1 MVKFIEA
8 VLILS
13 GMIIGVGMFG
23 IPFSFAKA
31 GFLLGT
37 LELLV
42 LTVVMLVFHII
53 YADIVIG
60 TGESHRVP
68 GYVKSYLGHGF
79 STLAWF
85 ATLFGIAGTILVY
98 IIIGTEFLGLI
109 FRYFNLWVS
118 TSLLTGFLVAVI
130 ALLTLFPLRKEALIN
145 GVVTAALIGFL
156 ILLSALLF
164 PQISLD
170 NIKGFDVSNIFFPY
184 GVILFALSGGVAIP
198 DLVILLERRRRS
210 VRAAVVMGTLIPAVL
225 YLFFALAVVGV
236 AGSSV
241 SEEAIRGLERFVGP
255 FVLLLGGVIGFL
267 AVFTSYLVLSYNFQ
281 SLLILDMGIPRFPA
295 WFLASFIPLGIYL
308 LGFQNFIA
316 TVGVIGAVSI
326 GIESALLLAVH
337 HIMKKQEGLRHSLF
351 SYLWKTAIYGMLAI
365 GVMQSIANTFF

>member
-1 MVKFIEA
+1 MKFIEA

-42 LTVVMLVFHII
+42 LTAVMLVFHIV

-60 TGESHRVP
+60 TGKFHRVP
-68 GYVKSYLGHGF
+68 GYVKTYLGHNL
-79 STLAWF
+79 STFAWF
-85 ATLFGIAGTILVY
+85 ATLFGIIGTILVY

-109 FRYFNLWVS
+109 FRYFELWVP
-118 TSLLTGFLVAVI
+118 TSLLTGFLVATI
-130 ALLTLFPLRKEALIN
+130 ALLILFPLRKEALIN
-145 GVVTAALIGFL
+145 GVVTAALIGFI
-156 ILLSALLF
+156 ILLSAILF
-164 PQISLD
+164 PQTSFD
-170 NIKGFDVSNIFFPY
+170 NIKGFDVPNIFLPY

-198 DLVILLERRRRS
+198 DLVMLLERRRRNIW
-210 VRAAVVMGTLIPAVL
+210 AVVIIGTLIPAVL
-225 YLFFALAVVGV
+225 YLFFAFAVVGV

-241 SEEAIRGLERFVGP
+241 SEEAIRGLESFVGP
-255 FVLLLGGVIGFL
+255 LVLLLGGVVGFL
-267 AVFTSYLVLSYNFQ
+267 AVFTSYLVLSSNFQ
-281 SLLILDMGIPRFPA
+281 SLLRLDMGVPRLPA
-295 WFLASFIPLGIYL
+295 WFLASFIPLGVYF

-316 TVGVIGAVSI
+316 TVGVVGAVSI

-337 HIMKKQEGLRHSLF
+337 HTMKKQEGLRHSLF
-351 SYLWKTAIYGMLAI
+351 SYLWKTAIYGMLII
-365 GVMQSIANTFF
+365 GVMQSIANSFF